1 MAFRALALAVVV
13 LLLAVAPP
21 RTTLYGY
28 TVTASDRERV
38 FEAQFL
44 DVPSAQGALD
54 VATQVALRPHYAG
67 SYGDQ
72 QLALYMRDKLREYGI
87 DADIETLSV
96 QVDTPRRLSL
106 ALLPNLPTPSP
117 APLTARVVTRP
128 TPEPESEEEMADD
141 VAPSPEPSP
150 IGRVRARPGRPPR
163 PARPPRQRRS
173 RGPVSIALDLR
184 EPAIP
189 GDDATAAGGLPLP
202 FNAGSADG
210 NVRAPLVYASHGLE
224 ADYAALAKHDI
235 PVRGAVLLI
244 RYGAEFRGSLA
255 RRAQRHGAA
264 GVIFYNDPADD
275 GFAKGAVYPNGPWRP
290 LTAVERGTVGE
301 GVQIPTLPISAAN
314 AQLLL
319 AALRGPDGGK
329 PWGGALAVAYPYARG
344 PALVNVNVSLNRRT
358 TTLWNTIGRIRG
370 TRGDQ
375 NVVIGAHR
383 DAWVYGVGDNGSGIS
398 TLLELARGY
407 GFLLSSGWQP
417 LRSIIIA
424 GWDGEELGNQGS
436 IAWVKRHRDELVSGG
451 VAYLNA
457 DEAVVG
463 PRFVADAAAAI
474 GPAVGDAAR
483 SIENPATPNQSVYDA
498 WSAQLQNPAPDVG
511 VPGGGSDHVPFLFDV
526 GTPVA
531 NMAFTGPLGVY
542 HSGYD
547 TLAFATKYSDPG
559 FARHRTA
566 AQLYG
571 LLAMRLAGAEA
582 VPYSFSAYVP
592 LMRNAL
598 AQLAQRATATRT
610 AIDVSTLQ
618 SAIDA
623 FAATAARYESLKA
636 RAANAGSADRSLEAA
651 RVLDLAAYSA
661 DGNNATLFPTLSR
674 ALGNDN
680 AAAFGVALTQTRN
693 AIAHATDLLGAAPGM
708 EVTPPPATAA
718 PRPRARASASRAPS
732 APPRPR

>member
-1 MAFRALALAVVV
+1 M
-13 LLLAVAPP
+13 LLLAVSPP
-21 RTTLYGY
+21 RTVLYGY
-28 TVTASDRERV
+28 TAPASDRERTY
-38 FEAQFL
+38 EADFL

-54 VATQVALRPHYAG
+54 VATEIALRPHYAG

-72 QLALYMRDKLREYGI
+72 QLALYMRDKLREYGFE
-87 DADIETLSV
+87 ADIETLSV

-106 ALLPNLPTPSP
+106 GLIPNLPTPSP
-117 APLTARVVTRP
+117 APRTPQVVVTA
-128 TPEPESEEEMADD
+128 TPEPETAEELADD

-150 IGRVRARPGRPPR
+150 IGRVRARPARPPR
-163 PARPPRQRRS
+163 PPRPPRQRRS
-173 RGPVSIALDLR
+173 RGPFTIAIDLR
-184 EPAIP
+184 EPPIP
-189 GDDATAAGGLPLP
+189 GDDATAASGLPLP

-210 NVRAPLVYASHGLE
+210 TVRAPLVYASHGLE
-224 ADYAALAKHDI
+224 ADYAALAKHDV
-235 PVRGAVLLI
+235 PVRGSVVLV

-290 LTAVERGTVGE
+290 PTSVERGTVGE
-301 GVQIPTLPISAAN
+301 GVRIPTLPISAAN

-319 AALRGPDGGK
+319 GALRGPDGGK

-344 PALVNVNVSLNRRT
+344 PALVNLSVSLNRRT

-375 NVVIGAHR
+375 NVIVGAHR

-407 GFLLSSGWQP
+407 GYLLDSGWKP

-424 GWDGEELGNQGS
+424 GWDGEEIGNAGS

-463 PRFVADAAAAI
+463 PRFAADAAAAI
-474 GPAVGDAAR
+474 GPAVGEAAR
-483 SIENPATPNQSVYDA
+483 YIENPATPNQSIYDA
-498 WSAQLQNPAPDVG
+498 WSAQLQIPAPDVG

-526 GTPVA
+526 GTPIA

-559 FARHRTA
+559 FARHRAA

-598 AQLAQRATATRT
+598 VQLAQKATATRT
-610 AIDVSTLQ
+610 AIDVGSLQ
-618 SAIDA
+618 AAIDT
-623 FAATAARYESLKA
+623 FATTATRYDALTA
-636 RAANAGSADRSLEAA
+636 RAANVASADRSLEAA
-651 RVLDLAAYSA
+651 RVLDLVAYSA
-661 DGNNATLFPTLSR
+661 DGYNPTLFPALSR
-674 ALGNDN
+674 ALGSDN

-693 AIAHATDLLGAAPGM
+693 AVAHATDLLGAAPGM
-708 EVTPPPATAA
+708 EVTPAPVATPT
-718 PRPRARASASRAPS
+718 PRRT
-732 APPRPR
+732 APPRRRPAPKRTAKPTARG